1 MRAQGFVVCMLD
13 GAVRW
18 PWSADFTLMS
28 FARPDKPHPSS
39 SQKSL
44 DPDDPDP
51 ISKVGGEGGYMHKKI
66 VGLNM

>member
-1 MRAQGFVVCMLD
+1 
-13 GAVRW
+13 
-18 PWSADFTLMS
+18 MS

-66 VGLNM
+66 VIYYNIIQHNILLYYIM